1 MTDNEL
7 LLALSNLFD
16 KKLQPIKE
24 DISELKDRVA
34 SLETKVISLENRM
47 ASLETKVISLENRMA
62 SLETKV
68 ISLEDKVGTLD
79 TRTRRLEL
87 QLETQLI
94 PRLQNIESCYTSTY
108 NRYKSGVTQ
117 IEAIQEDVTILK
129 TVVTEHSQKL
139 QKIS

>member
-7 LLALSNLFD
+7 LLALS
-16 KKLQPIKE
+16 
-24 DISELKDRVA
+24 
-34 SLETKVISLENRM
+34 
-47 ASLETKVISLENRMA
+47 
-62 SLETKV
+62 
-68 ISLEDKVGTLD
+68 
-79 TRTRRLEL
+79 
-87 QLETQLI
+87 
-94 PRLQNIESCYTSTY
+94 

>member
-1 MTDNEL
+1 
-7 LLALSNLFD
+7 
-16 KKLQPIKE
+16 
-24 DISELKDRVA
+24 
-34 SLETKVISLENRM
+34 M

-68 ISLEDKVGTLD
+68 IFLEDKIDTLD

>member
-16 KKLQPIKE
+16 KKLHPFKE
-24 DISELKDRVA
+24 DISELKGQME
-34 SLETKVISLENRM
+34 SLEGRMTSLEDRM
-47 ASLETKVISLENRMA
+47 DDRM
-62 SLETKV
+62 T
-68 ISLEDKVGTLD
+68 SLEDKVNSLETKFDTLD
-79 TRTRRLEL
+79 ARTQKLEL
-87 QLETQLI
+87 QMETQVL

>member
-24 DISELKDRVA
+24 DISELKDRV
-34 SLETKVISLENRM
+34 

>member
-1 MTDNEL
+1 
-7 LLALSNLFD
+7 
-16 KKLQPIKE
+16 
-24 DISELKDRVA
+24 
-34 SLETKVISLENRM
+34 
-47 ASLETKVISLENRMA
+47 MA

-68 ISLEDKVGTLD
+68 ISLEDKIDTLD

-129 TVVTEHSQKL
+129 SVVTEHSQKL

>member
-47 ASLETKVISLENRMA
+47 ASLETKVIF
-62 SLETKV
+62 
-68 ISLEDKVGTLD
+68 LEDKIDTLD

-117 IEAIQEDVTILK
+117 IEAIQEDVTMLK

>member
-34 SLETKVISLENRM
+34 SLETKVIF
-47 ASLETKVISLENRMA
+47 
-62 SLETKV
+62 
-68 ISLEDKVGTLD
+68 LEDKIDTLD

>member
-47 ASLETKVISLENRMA
+47 ASLETKVISLE
-62 SLETKV
+62 
-68 ISLEDKVGTLD
+68 DKIDTLD

>member
-47 ASLETKVISLENRMA
+47 ASLETKVIF
-62 SLETKV
+62 
-68 ISLEDKVGTLD
+68 LEDKIDTLD

>member
-34 SLETKVISLENRM
+34 SLETKVISLENR
-47 ASLETKVISLENRMA
+47 VA

-68 ISLEDKVGTLD
+68 ISLEDKIDTLD